1 MRHFKEYIQDLHIQD
16 LTTKEQLSIG
26 ISIIHVKSL
35 KVIDF
40 GMHKHINMNQTISV
54 LNGQIQDIKV
64 ESDIITYKKGDC
76 LFIPK
81 NNQHRLRYCAG
92 CELLVVYIP
101 GLKNKLLKTQV

>member
-1 MRHFKEYIQDLHIQD
+1 MRRFKEYIEDLLIND

-26 ISIIHVKSL
+26 ISVIQIQCTKT
-35 KVIDF
+35 IDF
-40 GMHKHINMNQTISV
+40 GLHKHTSMNQTISV
-54 LNGQIQDIKV
+54 ISGEIQDIKV
-64 ESDIITYKKGDC
+64 ETDIITYKKGDC

-101 GLKNKLLKTQV
+101 GLKNKFLKTQV